1 VSTPTVTTGRPTSA
15 GAVETT
21 SGPAPAHVA
30 RAPANADHP
39 PANAREAATLT
50 GFLIVIGS
58 ASLFG
63 MLGPLSRFAYDA
75 GMEPTS
81 FVAWRAMIGFLA
93 LGAFVTWRVRRG
105 ATRLISFRAL
115 SVRARGALLAAAAAG
130 TILNLCMF
138 IAFDRITIALALLG
152 FYTYPAMVAIANV
165 LLGRERM
172 DRTRAAALA
181 LALAGMI
188 AVVASQLDP
197 AGGIRLDVIGV
208 GLALGA
214 AVSNTVFVVLARDG
228 YPEVPTEQAMTTV
241 LLASGIGALL
251 VAAVASGVDALS
263 FPISSPGV
271 LPLLA
276 FTGIAAGAIPSFG
289 FLTGIRLIGGT
300 RAGILMLFEPVVG
313 VALAAWLLAEPLVPV
328 QAVGAAAIL
337 GAAVLLQRTGRAGRG
352 DAPAAGTSA
361 VVVPGG
367 P

>member
-1 VSTPTVTTGRPTSA
+1 LPPADRRFQRSSGFRLYHAVVSTPNVTTGRPTS
-15 GAVETT
+15 
-21 SGPAPAHVA
+21 VA
-30 RAPANADHP
+30 ATG
-39 PANAREAATLT
+39 EAATLT

-58 ASLFG
+58 AALFG

-75 GMEPTS
+75 GMDPTS
-81 FVAWRAMIGFLA
+81 FVAWRAMIGFLG
-93 LGAFVTWRVRRG
+93 LGAYVGWRVRRG
-105 ATRLISFRAL
+105 STRLISLRAL
-115 SVRARGALLAAAAAG
+115 PARARGALLAAAAAG

-152 FYTYPAMVAIANV
+152 FYTYPAMVAVANV
-165 LLGRERM
+165 LLGRDRV

-197 AGGIRLDVIGV
+197 ASGIRLDVIGI

-214 AVSNTVFVVLARDG
+214 AVSQTVFVVLARDG

-251 VAAVASGVDALS
+251 VAAVASGFDALA

-271 LPLLA
+271 LPLLV
-276 FTGIAAGAIPSFG
+276 FTGIVAAAIPSFG

-313 VALAAWLLAEPLVPV
+313 VALAAWLLAEPLAPI
-328 QAVGAAAIL
+328 QALGAVAIL
-337 GAAVLLQRTGRAGRG
+337 GAAVLLQRAGRPARTL
-352 DAPAAGTSA
+352 APGNEASS

>member
-1 VSTPTVTTGRPTSA
+1 MTTGRPSAAAVIETTGGESPASA
-15 GAVETT
+15 GQAPKTAGET
-21 SGPAPAHVA
+21 
-30 RAPANADHP
+30 
-39 PANAREAATLT
+39 ATLT

-81 FVAWRAMIGFLA
+81 FVAWRAMIGFLG
-93 LGAFVTWRVRRG
+93 LGAYVGWRVRRG
-105 ATRLISFRAL
+105 ATRLISFGSL
-115 SVRARGALLAAAAAG
+115 PLRARLALLAAATAG

-152 FYTYPAMVAIANV
+152 FYTYPAIVAVANV
-165 LLGRERM
+165 VLGRERM
-172 DRTRAAALA
+172 DRTRALA
-181 LALAGMI
+181 LGLAIAGMI

-197 AGGIRLDVIGV
+197 ASGIRLDAVGI

-214 AVSNTVFVVLARDG
+214 AVSQAVFVILARDG

-241 LLASGIGALL
+241 LLASGIGAVL
-251 VAAVASGVDALS
+251 VAALASGLGALT
-263 FPISSPGV
+263 FPITSPDV
-271 LPLLA
+271 LPLLV
-276 FTGIAAGAIPSFG
+276 FTGVVAAAIPSFG
-289 FLTGIRLIGGT
+289 FLTGIRLVGGT

-313 VALAAWLLAEPLVPV
+313 VALAAWLLAEPLVPI
-328 QAVGAAAIL
+328 QALGAVAIL
-337 GAAVLLQRTGRAGRG
+337 GAAVLLQRAGRSGRGATPG
-352 DAPAAGTSA
+352 DEMRA